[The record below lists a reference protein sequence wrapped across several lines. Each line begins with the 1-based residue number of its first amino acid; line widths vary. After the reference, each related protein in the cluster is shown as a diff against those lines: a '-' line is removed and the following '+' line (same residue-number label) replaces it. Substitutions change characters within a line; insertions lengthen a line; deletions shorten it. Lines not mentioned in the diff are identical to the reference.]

1 MGPLAG
7 LLTSMTR
14 LVSSISEALRA
25 ELEGEM
31 GQIGQVIAAAGSLAL
46 NYAERLMAGV
56 SQQNYARLARPGGV
70 ELRSNHAA
78 FILGHLAIYPARILP
93 ALQASGAAPATAA
106 PPASYEV
113 LFKNGAECV
122 DDPHGSIYPGFDE
135 LQRHFFDGYRAT
147 LQATIDASDQT
158 LLSPNPGEGRMK
170 ELFPTIGAVTS
181 FYIAGHTQMHLG
193 QLSAW
198 RRACGLPAA

>member
-1 MGPLAG
+1 
-7 LLTSMTR
+7 
-14 LVSSISEALRA
+14 
-25 ELEGEM
+25 M

-56 SQQNYARLARPGGV
+56 SQQNYARFARPGGV

-93 ALQASGAAPATAA
+93 VLRAGDAGPAV
-106 PPASYEV
+106 PAGYEA
-113 LFKNGAECV
+113 LFKNGAECL
-122 DDPHGSIYPGFDE
+122 DDPLGSIYPGLDE
-135 LQRHFFDGYRAT
+135 LRRHFFEGYRAT

-158 LLSPNPGEGRMK
+158 LLSPNPDEGRMK